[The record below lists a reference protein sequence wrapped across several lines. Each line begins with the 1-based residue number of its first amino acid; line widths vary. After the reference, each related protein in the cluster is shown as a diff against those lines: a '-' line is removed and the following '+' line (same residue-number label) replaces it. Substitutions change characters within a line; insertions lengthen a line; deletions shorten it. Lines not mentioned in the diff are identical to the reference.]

1 MVRGATYTRAGVL
14 IPRNQDPKYRWSNP
28 TSRKGGMSNENVR
41 GFLEPCKLVQ
51 PTGGCNLVQP
61 THQAATERARTKN
74 RSLRQTHRR
83 DHNCHRA
90 VGCGATDPHSPCTSR
105 RLALTPQLPLARAQI
120 TWRST
125 LASSSPSCAL
135 SSTRPLLPY
144 AATAAATMHLRP
156 ACTSLLWPSLTA
168 SDAACTHQ

>member
-1 MVRGATYTRAGVL
+1 MVPYAGRPTRAGVL
-14 IPRNQDPKYRWSNP
+14 VPRNQDPKYRWSNP

-74 RSLRQTHRR
+74 DRSGKPTGETTTATAL
-83 DHNCHRA
+83 
-90 VGCGATDPHSPCTSR
+90 GCGATDPHSPCTSR

-144 AATAAATMHLRP
+144 AATAAATVHLRP